1 MTHVQVAGGYAHTAK
16 HARSTGPL
24 PGTSLKWYEMA
35 PPGAVFTPAQ
45 TALAR
50 QTVLSLGEVTGDLGF
65 VIHHRCG
72 EGHLLLTCTWREN
85 NELWETVHED
95 STGAYRPVPRA
106 GHLPT
111 YCVWEMGVVAFEAR
125 AWTAYLSSPRGDA
138 DRAAYLAARFEGE
151 V

>member
-1 MTHVQVAGGYAHTAK
+1 MTLTQVARDYAHVPK
-16 HARSTGPL
+16 HARATGVL
-24 PGTSLKWYEMA
+24 PGTALKWYEMA
-35 PPGAVFTPAQ
+35 PPGAVFTPEQTELAQ
-45 TALAR
+45 K
-50 QTVLSLGEVTGDLGF
+50 TVLGLDVTGELGF

-72 EGHLLLTCTWREN
+72 AGHLLLTCTWREN

-95 STGAYRPVPRA
+95 STGEYRPVERA

-125 AWTAYLSSPRGDA
+125 AWTRYLTSAREEA
-138 DRAAYLAARFEGE
+138 DRAGYLAARFEGE